1 MQTTSL
7 FRRAAAL
14 ALTLVLAVSASLA
27 GFATYDMPI
36 QTVSEYRVGLPV
48 HLDTGKPILT
58 RTPAVRYIAA

>member
-27 GFATYDMPI
+27 GFALSLIHIP
-36 QTVSEYRVGLPV
+36 SPR
-48 HLDTGKPILT
+48 DT
-58 RTPAVRYIAA
+58 R